1 MNEEEIFEKLKEIIS
16 EQFGIDKNTIK
27 KDSTFTD
34 DLAADSLDIVE
45 FIMGIEEDFGVEIP
59 DNVAEDFTTVENVI
73 KYIIDNQ

>member
-16 EQFGIDKNTIK
+16 EQFGIEKDSIR

-45 FIMGIEEDFGVEIP
+45 FVMGIEENFDVEIP
-59 DNVAEDFTTVENVI
+59 DEVAEGLKTVEDVV
-73 KYIIDNQ
+73 KYIVDNK